1 MRSYPLPPPC
11 GQTIYKNY
19 LEFCAGDLLLIIY
32 SIISINMDSWIF
44 ILYLGL
50 QAVLLYCVTLT
61 VLALTIKAPVPL
73 WHTLIMVGVFKY
85 VCMTNSLLSDIIR
98 CSRLILCIFCY
109 SYRISHFS
117 KKLWFLLVKNH
128 LRKQDVDANML
139 MAIGISLGFD

>member
-73 WHTLIMVGVFKY
+73 
-85 VCMTNSLLSDIIR
+85 
-98 CSRLILCIFCY
+98 
-109 SYRISHFS
+109 
-117 KKLWFLLVKNH
+117 
-128 LRKQDVDANML
+128 
-139 MAIGISLGFD
+139 